1 MHAMPLQTA
10 SQPSQNISHPLF
22 LRIRKRRK
30 EPKNQLKKKL
40 KKTKTQ
46 PNQNH

>member
-10 SQPSQNISHPLF
+10 SQPSQNIPHPLF

-30 EPKNQLKKKL
+30 EPKNQLKKKP
-40 KKTKTQ
+40 KK
-46 PNQNH
+46 NQNPT